1 MTNRFKFDI
10 DILSPI
16 RTFFKQSNSRMC
28 PLDAYPIEQVDYFWK
43 DKDNKGIVILEDEMN
58 EFTLRDIKTR
68 RAIVLYGTRGS
79 SKYSHSVCSSSYA
92 KKLMRKNMLTMKR
105 IQFTWQ

>member
-1 MTNRFKFDI
+1 
-10 DILSPI
+10 
-16 RTFFKQSNSRMC
+16 MC

-43 DKDNKGIVILEDEMN
+43 DKDKKGIVILEDEMN

-68 RAIVLYGTRGS
+68 RAIVLYGTRSS